1 LGSCATA
8 STSRPPKKSA
18 SSAWPGKTS
27 PHNHES
33 RVITGQGTKIMEY
46 VRLLLKAQAT
56 RIFRDAGL
64 AAELVGRQ
72 LRKPEIPRQ
81 VIRISDMG
89 SHARRQACD
98 PIAATAIAESLRIF
112 T

>member
-1 LGSCATA
+1 MLTEIV
-8 STSRPPKKSA
+8 T
-18 SSAWPGKTS
+18 
-27 PHNHES
+27 
-33 RVITGQGTKIMEY
+33 TGQGAKIMKR

-72 LRKPEIPRQ
+72 LRNLRSREI
-81 VIRISDMG
+81 IRISDMG

-98 PIAATAIAESLRIF
+98 PVAARGMSFKDGIDIPFCSGDC
-112 T
+112 